1 MSVAAMTNV
10 AFVRRADVPPL
21 DEAPRTA
28 AAIEQATGGTD
39 ASRNAVTSAIN
50 LIVTYIPTE
59 VVTLY
64 VAVVATLQGDGRCV
78 TRPEWIAFYCF
89 VVATPIFVWLLY
101 AAKVRSAGKPLPA
114 SPRTWPLWEM
124 VAATV
129 AYAAWAFALPK
140 SPFRYFDWYSPALA
154 GVLVLIVTT
163 LLGLLATIVPRTLPP
178 Q

>member
-1 MSVAAMTNV
+1 LPSYAGPTY
-10 AFVRRADVPPL
+10 PPL

-39 ASRNAVTSAIN
+39 ASKNAVTSAIN

-64 VAVVATLQGDGRCV
+64 VAVVATLQGDDRHV
-78 TRPEWIAFYCF
+78 TRPEWIAFFCF
-89 VVATPIFVWLLY
+89 VAATPLFVWLLY

-129 AYAAWAFALPK
+129 AYAAWVFALPK
-140 SPFRYFDWYSPALA
+140 SPFRSFPDWYSPALA